1 MRVALRFDGTLSY
14 AMITLTLFFMEL
26 EQLIGKLLALRENF
40 LGQSIVMRFDGIEK
54 LIALYFGH

>member
-1 MRVALRFDGTLSY
+1 
-14 AMITLTLFFMEL
+14 MITLTLCFMEL

-40 LGQSIVMRFDGIEK
+40 LGQSIVVRFDGIEK